1 MVENVGFLISFEKV
15 EIQNPFW
22 LASTHQNQ
30 LHHCGVSIHHDV
42 AMVDT
47 IARVRPLGSLSGV
60 TARVSPTTMAMV
72 DQGLFGGSIG
82 LFISNLFVVVRS
94 PTE

>member
-1 MVENVGFLISFEKV
+1 
-15 EIQNPFW
+15 
-22 LASTHQNQ
+22 
-30 LHHCGVSIHHDV
+30 
-42 AMVDT
+42 MVDT
-47 IARVRPLGSLSGV
+47 IARVRSLGSLSVV